1 MEDVISVVHDLNNC
15 LRRNHLIA
23 KGLPEQER
31 ETWNDTEKNV
41 HAFVLTHLNITS
53 GEVERAHRIG
63 RPRAG
68 TNRPRV
74 IKFLS
79 YKSKCEVLSN
89 ASRLKHLISPKLRIE
104 EDFSPSV
111 QPARKKL
118 RDYAKETRGTNRFRL
133 SYDKLTLNDVVCS
146 YDANSDQVIS
156 VSRGNAI
163 DHRP

>member
-41 HAFVLTHLNITS
+41 HAFFLTHLSITS
-53 GEVERAHRIG
+53 SEIERAHRIG
-63 RPRAG
+63 RPRFG
-68 TNRPRV
+68 THRPIV

-79 YKSKCEVLSN
+79 YKRKCEVLRN
-89 ASRLKHLISPKLRIE
+89 APRLKNLISPKVWIR

-111 QPARKKL
+111 QLALKKR
-118 RDYAKETRGTNRFRL
+118 RDYAKENRGTNIFRL
-133 SYDKLTLNDVVCS
+133 SYDKLTLNDVVHS
-146 YDANSDQVIS
+146 YDANSDLVI
-156 VSRGNAI
+156 
-163 DHRP
+163 